1 MDSLHDIF
9 LIFTKI
15 SRREPDEPV
24 DKRGSK
30 FNWLVVCRVPSFHPP
45 WVSPPTYPRRGAQ
58 TGFPV
63 FLEEVCV
70 SDRWSQCLD
79 PASRSQASSPC
90 CPRRTTRAYGWLI
103 TQFCPFHLS
112 LESQLPQPSAMPTQN
127 NSPPKKT
134 ESRHPHPDIPVLV
147 SVCSPPPLQCSCVF
161 QFLYSG
167 YFFFVSFRNIFFSVS
182 PSQPR

>member
-1 MDSLHDIF
+1 MDSLHNIF

-15 SRREPDEPV
+15 SRREPDQSV
-24 DKRGSK
+24 DKRGCK

-45 WVSPPTYPRRGAQ
+45 WVSPPTYPRRGAE

-70 SDRWSQCLD
+70 SDRWSQCLN

-127 NSPPKKT
+127 NSPPKRLKADT
-134 ESRHPHPDIPVLV
+134 LIQTSQCLSLYVLPHPC
-147 SVCSPPPLQCSCVF
+147 SVVV
-161 QFLYSG
+161 YS
-167 YFFFVSFRNIFFSVS
+167 SFSTVGIFSL
-182 PSQPR
+182 